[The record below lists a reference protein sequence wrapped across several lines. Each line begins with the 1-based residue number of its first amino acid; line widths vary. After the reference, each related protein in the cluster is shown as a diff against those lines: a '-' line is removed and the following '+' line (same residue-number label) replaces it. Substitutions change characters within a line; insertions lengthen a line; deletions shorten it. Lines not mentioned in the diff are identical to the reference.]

1 MERHKAG
8 VCLSGVSGRNLR
20 KIASV
25 RLSDGTLEVN
35 LVEFTRTETGDKWV
49 KRVVGYIPDG
59 KQYPTQRMFLDPP
72 RDWKPEEEE
81 EAATAKTESC
91 EDTVSGFS

>member
-1 MERHKAG
+1 VNA
-8 VCLSGVSGRNLR
+8 RNLK

-35 LVEFTRTETGDKWV
+35 LVEFTRTGTQDKWV

-59 KQYPTQRMFLDPP
+59 KRYPTQRMFLDPP
-72 RDWKPEEEE
+72 RNWKPEGE
-81 EAATAKTESC
+81 EAAASKTDSC

>member
-1 MERHKAG
+1 
-8 VCLSGVSGRNLR
+8 LSGVSARNLR

-81 EAATAKTESC
+81 EPVTTKPESY
-91 EDTVSGFS
+91 EDTVSGVS

>member
-1 MERHKAG
+1 
-8 VCLSGVSGRNLR
+8 LSGVNARNL
-20 KIASV
+20 KNIASV

-35 LVEFTRTETGDKWV
+35 LVEFTRTGTQDKWV
-49 KRVVGYIPDG
+49 KRVVGYIPVG
-59 KQYPTQRMFLDPP
+59 KQYPTQRLFLDPP

-81 EAATAKTESC
+81 ETATTKTESY

>member
-1 MERHKAG
+1 MERHWTG
-8 VCLSGVSGRNLR
+8 VCLSGVSARNLK

-35 LVEFTRTETGDKWV
+35 LVEFTKTGTGDKWV

-72 RDWKPEEEE
+72 KDWKLEEGEE
-81 EAATAKTESC
+81 TATAEPESY

>member
-1 MERHKAG
+1 M
-8 VCLSGVSGRNLR
+8 SGVSARNLKR
-20 KIASV
+20 IASV

-35 LVEFTRTETGDKWV
+35 LVEFTRTGTGDRWV

-72 RDWKPEEEE
+72 KNWKPEEDQET
-81 EAATAKTESC
+81 ATTKPQTRK
-91 EDTVSGFS
+91 DTISSFS